1 MFLDIIESYTSN
13 YKVILIDF
21 LGHGKSDGL
30 EEFPIDLWFDEA
42 QQVISFLK
50 EKKYNNVNLIGSSGG
65 ALVAINVALET
76 PELVDKV
83 IADSFEGEM
92 SLKEFTKNVIN
103 KGYNMFLDY
112 QVDMGYGYDMPF
124 GSLKYNIKSIAGS
137 STNAL
142 ESFTQFIMFSSIL
155 IFPSS
160 THLEVTLLEYTR

>member
-21 LGHGKSDGL
+21 LGHGKSDRL

-92 SLKEFTKNVIN
+92 SLKEFTKNI
-103 KGYNMFLDY
+103 
-112 QVDMGYGYDMPF
+112 
-124 GSLKYNIKSIAGS
+124 IKEI
-137 STNAL
+137 
-142 ESFTQFIMFSSIL
+142 
-155 IFPSS
+155 
-160 THLEVTLLEYTR
+160 